1 MNVLFGALDVP
12 GRKGL
17 LCRPEQNVLFDIH
30 ERVEPDR
37 ASTSNRKAL
46 MSFNHKAVRTPRS
59 VLAVAF
65 ATAVAFASLFAAT
78 SAGAATPA
86 KHSKPTVVLVH
97 GAWADGSS
105 WDGVVTNLQAKGY
118 TVDVPPSP
126 LRGLAPDSA
135 YLRDY
140 LKTINGPIVLAGHS
154 YGGAVITNAATGNSD
169 VKALVYVDAFIPDKG
184 ESLLSLLTPKNPEE
198 PGLNP
203 EELFDFVPFPGAP
216 KGVSDWYLK
225 TEAFI
230 GALAN
235 GLPKAEAAA
244 LAATQ
249 RPIASNAL
257 VEKSGKPAWK
267 MIQSWAVIGTEDH
280 ILPPQLQEF
289 MAKRA
294 GSHITDVKAPHLSL
308 IAKPAAVAKV
318 IVSAADHVG

>member
-1 MNVLFGALDVP
+1 
-12 GRKGL
+12 
-17 LCRPEQNVLFDIH
+17 
-30 ERVEPDR
+30 
-37 ASTSNRKAL
+37 
-46 MSFNHKAVRTPRS
+46 MSFSNSRAFRTPRS
-59 VLAVAF
+59 VLAAALVSA
-65 ATAVAFASLFAAT
+65 AALASLYSALPADAA
-78 SAGAATPA
+78 APA
-86 KHSKPTVVLVH
+86 RSSKPTVVLVH

-105 WDGVVTNLQAKGY
+105 WDGVTEDLQKQGY
-118 TVDVPPSP
+118 TVDVPPNP

-140 LKTINGPIVLAGHS
+140 LKTVKGPIVLVGHS
-154 YGGAVITNAATGNSD
+154 YGGAVITDAATGD
-169 VKALVYVDAFIPDKG
+169 KQVKALVYVDAFIPDKG

-203 EELFDFVPFPGAP
+203 EELFNFVPFPGAP

-235 GLPKAEAAA
+235 GLPRAEADV

-257 VEKSGKPAWK
+257 VEKSSAPAWK
-267 MIQSWAVIGTEDH
+267 TIPSWDVIGTEDH

-308 IAKPAAVAKV
+308 ISDPGAVAKV
-318 IVSAADHVG
+318 IVTAAEHVR

>member
-1 MNVLFGALDVP
+1 
-12 GRKGL
+12 
-17 LCRPEQNVLFDIH
+17 
-30 ERVEPDR
+30 
-37 ASTSNRKAL
+37 
-46 MSFNHKAVRTPRS
+46 MSFNQKAGRTPRS

-65 ATAVAFASLFAAT
+65 ATAVAFTSLFAAT

-86 KHSKPTVVLVH
+86 KHSKPTIVLVH

-105 WDGVVTNLQAKGY
+105 WDGVVENLQAKGY
-118 TVDVPPSP
+118 TVDVPPNP

-140 LKTINGPIVLAGHS
+140 LKTIKGPIVLAGHS
-154 YGGAVITNAATGNSD
+154 YGGAVITNAATGNSN

-203 EELFDFVPFPGAP
+203 EELFNFVPFPGAP
-216 KGVSDWYLK
+216 KGVSDLYLK
-225 TEAFI
+225 PEVLPGAF
-230 GALAN
+230 AN
-235 GLPKAEAAA
+235 GLPASEAAV

-257 VEKSGKPAWK
+257 AEKSGKPAWK
-267 MIQSWAVIGTEDH
+267 TIPSWAVIGTEDH

-289 MAKRA
+289 MTARA
-294 GSHITDVKAPHLSL
+294 GSHVTFVKAGHLSL
-308 IAKPAAVAKV
+308 IAKPKAVAKV
-318 IVSAADHVG
+318 IVTAAENVG

>member
-1 MNVLFGALDVP
+1 
-12 GRKGL
+12 
-17 LCRPEQNVLFDIH
+17 
-30 ERVEPDR
+30 
-37 ASTSNRKAL
+37 
-46 MSFNHKAVRTPRS
+46 MSFNHKALRTPRS

-65 ATAVAFASLFAAT
+65 ATAVAFTSLFAAT

-86 KHSKPTVVLVH
+86 KNSKPTVVLVH

-118 TVDVPPSP
+118 TVDVPPNP

-140 LKTINGPIVLAGHS
+140 LKTIKGPIVLAGHS
-154 YGGAVITNAATGNSD
+154 YGGAVITDAATGNAS

-203 EELFDFVPFPGAP
+203 EELFNSVPFPGAP
-216 KGVSDWYLK
+216 KGVSDLYLK

-249 RPIASNAL
+249 RPVASNTL
-257 VEKSGKPAWK
+257 VEKSGEPAWK
-267 MIQSWAVIGTEDH
+267 TIPSWDVIGTEDH

-289 MAKRA
+289 MAMRA
-294 GSHITDVKAPHLSL
+294 GSHVTKVKAPHLSM

-318 IVSAADHVG
+318 IVTAADHVG

>member
-1 MNVLFGALDVP
+1 
-12 GRKGL
+12 
-17 LCRPEQNVLFDIH
+17 
-30 ERVEPDR
+30 
-37 ASTSNRKAL
+37 
-46 MSFNHKAVRTPRS
+46 MSFNHKALRTPKS

-65 ATAVAFASLFAAT
+65 ATAVAFTSLFAAT
-78 SAGAATPA
+78 SAGAVTPA
-86 KHSKPTVVLVH
+86 KHSKPTIVLVH

-105 WDGVVTNLQAKGY
+105 WDGVVENLQAKGY
-118 TVDVPPSP
+118 TVDVPPNP

-140 LKTINGPIVLAGHS
+140 LKTIKGPIVLAGHS
-154 YGGAVITNAATGNSD
+154 YGGAVITNAATGNAN

-203 EELFDFVPFPGAP
+203 EELFNSVPFPGAP
-216 KGVSDWYLK
+216 KGVSDLYLK

-249 RPIASNAL
+249 RPVASNTL

-267 MIQSWAVIGTEDH
+267 TIPSWDVIGTEDH

-289 MAKRA
+289 MANRA
-294 GSHITDVKAPHLSL
+294 GSHITKVKAPHLSM

-318 IVSAADHVG
+318 IVTAADHVG

>member
-1 MNVLFGALDVP
+1 
-12 GRKGL
+12 
-17 LCRPEQNVLFDIH
+17 
-30 ERVEPDR
+30 
-37 ASTSNRKAL
+37 
-46 MSFNHKAVRTPRS
+46 
-59 VLAVAF
+59 VLAAALVSA
-65 ATAVAFASLFAAT
+65 AALASVYSALPADAA
-78 SAGAATPA
+78 APA
-86 KHSKPTVVLVH
+86 QSSKPTVVLVH

-105 WDGVVTNLQAKGY
+105 WDGVTKDLQAEGY
-118 TVDVPPSP
+118 TVDVPPNP

-140 LKTINGPIVLAGHS
+140 LKTVKGPIVLVGHS
-154 YGGAVITNAATGNSD
+154 YGGAVITDAATGNSQ

-203 EELFDFVPFPGAP
+203 EELFNFVPVPGAP

-225 TEAFI
+225 PEAFI

-235 GLPKAEAAA
+235 GLPKAEADV

-257 VEKSGKPAWK
+257 VEKSSKPAWK
-267 MIQSWAVIGTEDH
+267 TIPSWDVIGTEDH

-294 GSHITDVKAPHLSL
+294 GSHVTKVKAPHLSL
-308 IAKPAAVAKV
+308 ISDPGAVAKV
-318 IVSAADHVG
+318 IVTAAKHVH

>member
-1 MNVLFGALDVP
+1 
-12 GRKGL
+12 
-17 LCRPEQNVLFDIH
+17 
-30 ERVEPDR
+30 
-37 ASTSNRKAL
+37 
-46 MSFNHKAVRTPRS
+46 MSLTNNNPAVRTPRS
-59 VLAVAF
+59 ALAVAL
-65 ATAVAFASLFAAT
+65 AIVAALIGLFAAT
-78 SAGAATPA
+78 AAHAATPA
-86 KHSKPTVVLVH
+86 KTTKPTVVLVH

-105 WDGVVTNLQAKGY
+105 WDGVVKDLQGKGY
-118 TVDVPPSP
+118 TVDVPPNP

-140 LKTINGPIVLAGHS
+140 LKTVKGPIVLAGHS
-154 YGGAVITNAATGNSD
+154 YGGAVITDAATGNKN
-169 VKALVYVDAFIPDKG
+169 VKALVYVDAFVPDQG

-203 EELFDFVPFPGAP
+203 EELFNFVPFPGAP

-225 TEAFI
+225 PEVFP

-235 GLPKAEAAA
+235 DLPKAEAAV

-267 MIQSWAVIGTEDH
+267 SIPSWDLIGTEDH
-280 ILPPQLQEF
+280 ILPPPLQEL

-294 GSHITDVKAPHLSL
+294 GSHISYVKGSHLSL
-308 IAKPAAVAKV
+308 ISHPQAVAKV
-318 IVSAADHVG
+318 IVTAAQHVG

>member
-1 MNVLFGALDVP
+1 
-12 GRKGL
+12 
-17 LCRPEQNVLFDIH
+17 
-30 ERVEPDR
+30 
-37 ASTSNRKAL
+37 

-65 ATAVAFASLFAAT
+65 ATAVAFTSLFAAT
-78 SAGAATPA
+78 SASAAAPV

-118 TVDVPPSP
+118 TVDVSPNP

-140 LKTINGPIVLAGHS
+140 LKTIKGPIVLAGHS
-154 YGGAVITNAATGNSD
+154 YGGAVITDAATGDSN
-169 VKALVYVDAFIPDKG
+169 VKALIYVDAFIPDKG
-184 ESLLSLLTPKNPEE
+184 ESLLSLLTPKNPDE

-203 EELFDFVPFPGAP
+203 EELFNFVPFPGAP

-267 MIQSWAVIGTEDH
+267 TIPSWAIIGTEDH

-289 MAKRA
+289 MVRRA

-308 IAKPAAVAKV
+308 IAKPGAVAKV
-318 IVSAADHVG
+318 IVTAADHAG